1 MDLGLL
7 LPRSSFL
14 GEGCHGRGGGGG
26 SYWLRPVTGV
36 GPPVFTGESDWRLG

>member
-26 SYWLRPVTGV
+26 QTG
-36 GPPVFTGESDWRLG
+36 SDM